1 MRIAVPD
8 LVSNSYFVASAADA
22 LGFYRAEGLDLTAV
36 LISPIEKCL
45 LALRDGEVDF
55 VGPSSH
61 SPLLAFP
68 DWQGAKLLCAQS
80 QGMYWF
86 LVMRRTLGLRR
97 GALDGLKG
105 TRIAAV
111 PFVAVALRRVLAA
124 AGIDAAREGIA
135 IVSPP
140 VSQQAGVNFGLAAAE
155 ALEKGEIDGFFANGM
170 GAEIAM
176 RRGIGDVVLDLRR
189 GDGPP
194 ECFHYTMPAIAT
206 TDRLIADNPQAAAAV
221 VRAIMRTQQAL
232 KSDITLASAVG
243 VKLFPPH
250 EASLI
255 ADIVARDLPFYRP
268 EISASSVTAMLRF
281 ARDIGMLKS
290 DTTSYQQV
298 VAAPFAN
305 LWDS

>member
-55 VGPSSH
+55 VGASGH

-86 LVMRRTLGLRR
+86 LVMRRTLELKR

-124 AGIDAAREGIA
+124 AGIDAEGIA

-155 ALEKGEIDGFFANGM
+155 ALEKGEIDGFVANGM
-170 GAEIAM
+170 GAEIAV
-176 RRGIGDVVLDLRR
+176 RRGVGDIVLDLRR
-189 GDGPP
+189 GDGPA

-221 VRAIMRTQQAL
+221 VRAIMRTQKAL
-232 KSDITLASAVG
+232 KSDITLASTAG
-243 VKLFPPH
+243 AKLFPPH
-250 EASLI
+250 EAALI

-290 DTTSYQQV
+290 DIVSYQQV
-298 VAAPFAN
+298 VAVPFAK
-305 LWDS
+305 LWDL